1 MIFSKKRT
9 VSEFLTG
16 LDDGACISADAD
28 GGWIRI
34 KLNDQSLF
42 EGTVVDST
50 VVFIAIMRM
59 MGKKN
64 VKRLLR
70 LKDE

>member
-16 LDDGACISADAD
+16 LDDGAQISADAD
-28 GGWIRI
+28 GGWVTI

-42 EGTVVDST
+42 EGTLTDST
-50 VVFIAIMRM
+50 IVFISIMRM

-64 VKRLLR
+64 VKKMLR